1 MANPYINVYMGNPTV
16 DGTDG
21 TQISTDG
28 AQTSPLSAVLD
39 ATKEESKVMKIALR
53 CEAGYKVK
61 ADGTGNTVTIDFL
74 DGSGNHSTKWGISET
89 QYASDTEA
97 LADIANFTNT
107 KTSTRAVANKNVIFW
122 VVAKSTKDE
131 VPSNDTA
138 IKMQI
143 KATIEPA

>member
-1 MANPYINVYMGNPTV
+1 MANAYINVYTGNPTL

-39 ATKEESKVMKIALR
+39 ATKEENKVMKIALR

-61 ADGTGNTVTIDFL
+61 ADASGNTVTIDFL

-97 LADIANFTNT
+97 LADIANFSNT
-107 KTSTRAVANKNVIFW
+107 KTSTRAVATKNVIFW

-131 VPSNDTA
+131 KILIDSLKPF
-138 IKMQI
+138 QLC
-143 KATIEPA
+143 

>member
-1 MANPYINVYMGNPTV
+1 MGNPTL

-21 TQISTDG
+21 TQISIDG

-61 ADGTGNTVTIDFL
+61 ADASGNTVTIDFL
-74 DGSGNHSTKWGISET
+74 DSSGNHSTKWGISET
-89 QYASDTEA
+89 QYASEAAA

-107 KTSTRAVANKNVIFW
+107 KTSTRAVATKNVIFW

-131 VPSNDTA
+131 KPANDTS